1 MVAGQDPNRHCDT
14 VPWPVDQGAAPRH
27 FEAEKEE
34 ADAEDDN
41 PEQDEELPYFPGS
54 ELFAKEGVEARIE
67 IPEDQLVLVE
77 PLRAVEEAAPERNRE
92 RKNKVERKE
101 EKEKKR
107 SKKADRKEEDERD
120 AKKAKVG
127 SDSVYEGLDDV
138 DVNDPRYAF
147 DSIPGVKNFPS
158 YTAIEEMGK
167 CLRRWQH
174 ETGSGDAAR
183 PRAAAWYHKLR
194 CRMIDLDL
202 LQPSHNWDICKT
214 RIISILQKLA
224 NEKSAAARSA
234 SAVDVE

>member
-1 MVAGQDPNRHCDT
+1 MG
-14 VPWPVDQGAAPRH
+14 
-27 FEAEKEE
+27 
-34 ADAEDDN
+34 
-41 PEQDEELPYFPGS
+41 
-54 ELFAKEGVEARIE
+54 
-67 IPEDQLVLVE
+67 
-77 PLRAVEEAAPERNRE
+77 E
-92 RKNKVERKE
+92 RKNKVEREE

-138 DVNDPRYAF
+138 DINEPQYAF
-147 DSIPGVKNFPS
+147 DSIPGVSFFPS
-158 YTAIEEMGK
+158 DKAIEEMGK
-167 CLRRWQH
+167 AVRRWQH

-183 PRAAAWYHKLR
+183 PPQLAWYHRLR

-214 RIISILQKLA
+214 RIISILQKWA

-234 SAVDVE
+234 SAEDVE